1 MKTSGRLKEMRQ
13 KEDAELE
20 LDLQNLRKELF
31 DLRFQSTTEKLA
43 NPARISQI
51 RRDVARIRTIL
62 NERRRG
68 AGAAEAGGA
77 ES

>member
-51 RRDVARIRTIL
+51 RRDIARIRTIL

-68 AGAAEAGGA
+68 AGAAEAGGT